1 LSARYNRT
9 SRSLSL
15 IVILLLFMML
25 GFMGCASAPRYLYTS
40 PKTGATNDDKNAL
53 LLLKNSNRTAVL
65 TASYYGADFH
75 GKLTSSGEVFD
86 MNGMTAAHKSL
97 PFGTVLQVTYP
108 PTGQSVTVVVND
120 RGPFVPGRDL
130 DLSYGAAR
138 KIGLVN
144 DGTGKVKVK
153 VLKWGN
159 NDSPKQ

>member
-1 LSARYNRT
+1 
-9 SRSLSL
+9 
-15 IVILLLFMML
+15 ML
-25 GFMGCASAPRYLYTS
+25 CFMGCASAPRYLYTT
-40 PKTGATNDDKNAL
+40 PETKATLEDKNTL
-53 LLLKNSNRTAVL
+53 LLLKNTNKTAIL
-65 TASYYGADFH
+65 TASYYGEDFH
-75 GKLTSSGEVFD
+75 GKLTSNGEVFD
-86 MNGMTAAHKSL
+86 MYGMTAAHKSL

-159 NDSPKQ
+159 DPEKK

>member
-1 LSARYNRT
+1 
-9 SRSLSL
+9 
-15 IVILLLFMML
+15 
-25 GFMGCASAPRYLYTS
+25 
-40 PKTGATNDDKNAL
+40 
-53 LLLKNSNRTAVL
+53 
-65 TASYYGADFH
+65 
-75 GKLTSSGEVFD
+75 
-86 MNGMTAAHKSL
+86 L

-130 DLSYGAAR
+130 DLSYAAAR